1 MHRKISQFITKYK
14 LDCTLPLLLLIII
27 FFVLIV
33 QTKLLMSEALPF
45 ALRIAKTKFTRTKIP
60 KFSREAFLAT
70 FFQLPGIQIP
80 SYIRPSPIAQKAL
93 GWVIITT
100 ICPFSFHFGHY
111 KQNSIYPYPRGLSNR
126 YDSKP
131 PISPPRI

>member
-14 LDCTLPLLLLIII
+14 RDCTLPLPLIII
-27 FFVLIV
+27 ICFVFV
-33 QTKLLMSEALPF
+33 QTKLLMSETLSF

-100 ICPFSFHFGHY
+100 ICPFSFHFGNY
-111 KQNSIYPYPRGLSNR
+111 KLNSIYPYSRGLSNR